1 MAQITRFQLNEL
13 KREAWFQI
21 KRLEAELAMAPH
33 RIGMRKSKQRLCF
46 LLAMLKALEQDGT
59 LQLVDNP
66 TNDAETLAM
75 EVTRHD
81 GAENPDHS

>member
-21 KRLEAELAMAPH
+21 KRLEAELALAPH
-33 RIGMRKSKQRLCF
+33 RVGMRKSKQRLCF
-46 LLAMLKALEQDGT
+46 LLAKLKELEQDGT
-59 LQLVDNP
+59 LQLVD
-66 TNDAETLAM
+66 DSAEAETLM
-75 EVTRHD
+75 TEVTRHD

>member
-21 KRLEAELAMAPH
+21 KRLEAELALAPH
-33 RIGMRKSKQRLCF
+33 RVGMRKSKQRLCF
-46 LLAMLKALEQDGT
+46 LLATLKALEQDGT
-59 LQLVDNP
+59 LQLVDDP
-66 TNDAETLAM
+66 ADAESLAM

>member
-21 KRLEAELAMAPH
+21 QRLKGELAMAPH
-33 RIGMRKSKQRLCF
+33 RVGMRKSKQRLSF
-46 LLAMLKALEQDGT
+46 LLEKLKELERDGI
-59 LQLVDNP
+59 LQLVDDSA
-66 TNDAETLAM
+66 DAENLAM
-75 EVTRHD
+75 EVTHHD

>member
-33 RIGMRKSKQRLCF
+33 RVGMRKSKQRLCF
-46 LLAMLKALEQDGT
+46 LLAKLKELEQDGM

-66 TNDAETLAM
+66 ADAENLAM
-75 EVTRHD
+75 EVMRHD

>member
-21 KRLEAELAMAPH
+21 KRLEAELALAPH
-33 RIGMRKSKQRLCF
+33 RVGMRKSKQRLCF
-46 LLAMLKALEQDGT
+46 LLAKLKELEQDGT
-59 LQLVDNP
+59 LQLVDDS
-66 TNDAETLAM
+66 TDAETLAM

>member
-21 KRLEAELAMAPH
+21 KRLEAELALAPH
-33 RIGMRKSKQRLCF
+33 RVGMRKSKQRLCF
-46 LLAMLKALEQDGT
+46 LLAKLKELEQDGM

-66 TNDAETLAM
+66 ADAENLAM
-75 EVTRHD
+75 EVMRHD

>member
-33 RIGMRKSKQRLCF
+33 RVGMRKSKQRLCF
-46 LLAMLKALEQDGT
+46 LLAKLKELEQDGT
-59 LQLVDNP
+59 LQLVDDSA
-66 TNDAETLAM
+66 DAETLAM

-81 GAENPDHS
+81 GAEDPDHS

>member
-46 LLAMLKALEQDGT
+46 LLAKLKELEQDGT

-66 TNDAETLAM
+66 ADTETLAM

>member
-21 KRLEAELAMAPH
+21 KRLEAELAIAPH

-46 LLAMLKALEQDGT
+46 LLAKLKELEQDGT

-66 TNDAETLAM
+66 ADAETLAM
-75 EVTRHD
+75 EVTNHD

>member
-33 RIGMRKSKQRLCF
+33 RVGMRKSKQRLCF
-46 LLAMLKALEQDGT
+46 LLAKLKELEQDGT
-59 LQLVDNP
+59 LQLVDDSA
-66 TNDAETLAM
+66 DAENLAM

-81 GAENPDHS
+81 RAENPDHP

>member
-21 KRLEAELAMAPH
+21 KRLEAELALAPH
-33 RIGMRKSKQRLCF
+33 RIGMRKSKQRLSF
-46 LLAMLKALEQDGT
+46 LLEKLKELERDGI
-59 LQLVDNP
+59 LQLVDDSA
-66 TNDAETLAM
+66 DAENLAM
-75 EVTRHD
+75 EVTHHD

>member
-21 KRLEAELAMAPH
+21 KRLEAELALAPH
-33 RIGMRKSKQRLCF
+33 RVGMRKSKQRLCF
-46 LLAMLKALEQDGT
+46 LLAKLKELEQDGM
-59 LQLVDNP
+59 LQLVADSA
-66 TNDAETLAM
+66 DAETLAM

-81 GAENPDHS
+81 GAEDPDHP

>member
-21 KRLEAELAMAPH
+21 KRLEAELALAPH
-33 RIGMRKSKQRLCF
+33 RVGMRKSKQRLCF
-46 LLAMLKALEQDGT
+46 LLAKLKELERDGT

-66 TNDAETLAM
+66 ADAETLEM

-81 GAENPDHS
+81 GAENPDHP

>member
-33 RIGMRKSKQRLCF
+33 RVGMRKSKQRLCF
-46 LLAMLKALEQDGT
+46 LLAKLKELERDGT
-59 LQLVDNP
+59 LQLVDDS
-66 TNDAETLAM
+66 TDAETFAM

>member
-33 RIGMRKSKQRLCF
+33 RVGMRKSKQRLCF
-46 LLAMLKALEQDGT
+46 LLAKLKELEQDGT
-59 LQLVDNP
+59 LQLVD
-66 TNDAETLAM
+66 DSAEAETLM
-75 EVTRHD
+75 TEVTRHD
-81 GAENPDHS
+81 RTENPDHP